1 MMRRSKGKRGQTM
14 TEMIII
20 VAILAI
26 GSILIIGLFGRQI
39 KDVFVRMG
47 SGLHGKTTAHDAG
60 IDTKMSSEMGK
71 REGMDKFD
79 EDVAEE

>member
-1 MMRRSKGKRGQTM
+1 MKRSRGKRGQTM

-39 KDVFVRMG
+39 KDVFTRMG
-47 SGLHGKTTAHDAG
+47 SGLHGKTSAHDTS
-60 IDTKMSSEMGK
+60 IDSDMEAETDV

-79 EDVAEE
+79 EDVGEE